1 MNAPNLAPAARR
13 LLAAVLLGSPAL
25 SASACAGTGQPE
37 VTYAAHAE
45 ADVPGEI
52 AAGAWTIALDE
63 ATVAFGPAY
72 FCAADSG
79 ASTLCETAI
88 AELTTIT
95 RVNLLDPTPQP
106 LGQVHGFEG
115 EIRSVSFNYG
125 IHWFSTE
132 SSPAPAPEAPGVSS
146 VHLRGRATRGAEALD
161 FEADV
166 DAVPQRQGLL
176 AVPSLAVAA
185 RVGAAPVRLVVRFD
199 VVDEWLASVD
209 FDALAEGGATSVAIA
224 PGSPAHQ
231 RLRYDMI
238 AVHRPQFLWSTSP

>member
-1 MNAPNLAPAARR
+1 MNDRNLPPAARR
-13 LLAAVLLGSPAL
+13 LLAAALLASPAL
-25 SASACAGTGQPE
+25 GCAGTGQAE

-45 ADVPGEI
+45 AAVPAEI
-52 AAGAWTIALDE
+52 AVGAWTIALDE

-72 FCAADSG
+72 FCAAESG
-79 ASTLCETAI
+79 ASTLCDTAI

-95 RVNLLDPTPQP
+95 RVDLLDPAPQP
-106 LGQVHGFEG
+106 LGLVRGFEG
-115 EIRSVSFNYG
+115 EIRSASFNYG

-132 SSPAPAPEAPGVSS
+132 PSPVPDPGDPGVDSLR
-146 VHLRGRATRGAEALD
+146 LRGRATRGAEALH
-161 FEADV
+161 FEAEI

-185 RVGAAPVRLVVRFD
+185 SVGAAPVRLAVRFD

-209 FDALAEGGATSVAIA
+209 FDALAAGGATRITIA

-238 AVHRPQFLWSTSP
+238 AVHRPQFLWATSP